1 METLKD
7 DPAYKFYLSKTKL
20 DVSGAWRDMTKDVV
34 FQNTNKLKHHITQK
48 HMGSNDSMAGGRG
61 GRTSATAMLKAI
73 NDFYQPLHI
82 RYEQQHAGDI
92 EHRPSLPLKRDGKVN
107 MTRMREM
114 LHEMGKTGSC
124 ESCKA
129 EKAVKF
135 CCHETRRSGCDFF
148 EYFTDIEEEDE
159 DEEDEA

>member
-20 DVSGAWRDMTKDVV
+20 DVSGAWRDMTKDMVTGLSSPESFSV
-34 FQNTNKLKHHITQK
+34 ASRAASIL
-48 HMGSNDSMAGGRG
+48 GRG